1 MTQCE
6 DEGNATELST
16 VLSNIRILYLLS
28 KMSVGGGK
36 VGLGCETK
44 WSFKEI
50 INRIDQP
57 GLLWK
62 AQHVLGLFFSC
73 S

>member
-6 DEGNATELST
+6 DEGNVTELST
-16 VLSNIRILYLLS
+16 VLSKIRILCILS

-36 VGLGCETK
+36 GGLGCEKK

-57 GLLWK
+57 EIRI
-62 AQHVLGLFFSC
+62 Q
-73 S
+73 